1 MKRVL
6 SLSLIVI
13 MMLSLTSGA
22 FANGLALNSIG
33 TRALGMGGAMVGL
46 ADDATAIYWN
56 PAGISNVEGGFAGLY
71 VTGISPMSSYSWQ
84 YPTFGIDINAE
95 SVSQIHWAPNFFGT
109 YQMGDWTFGLGVFV
123 PAGLGVE
130 WDGDDLVQL
139 SGGTSFEWMSRI
151 GVVDIAPAVSYKISD
166 QFSLGLAVNIYY
178 AFFDMKRPN
187 GVPSPP
193 APANTYSQYTE
204 ESSGTGV
211 GVTVGAQY
219 KINEMLTLG
228 ATFRSK
234 TTVNMTGDAEFP
246 AFGLMAAPTKSEFD
260 REVAWPMWIAGG
272 VAIRPTES
280 LVISV
285 DVQYSQWSE
294 SEDVLVT
301 EYKDPTW
308 KMALEADESH
318 LFVLKWKDA
327 TQIRLGAEY
336 LASDDLALRLGYYYD
351 PAPAPDETLNILF
364 PSSTNHVITGGLGYK
379 AGNWMIEGA
388 VEYLMGQD
396 RVISDDLNNPANPF
410 EGFVNE
416 MPGTHQMD
424 IFAFSIGVGYG
435 F

>member
-1 MKRVL
+1 MKNVL
-6 SLSLIVI
+6 STIITVLLV
-13 MMLSLTSGA
+13 MVMATGA

-46 ADDATAIYWN
+46 ADDASAIYWN
-56 PAGISNVEGGFAGLY
+56 PAGISNIEGSFVGLY
-71 VTGISPMSSYSWQ
+71 VTGIGPMANYSWQ
-84 YPTFGIDINAE
+84 YPSFGIDINAK
-95 SVSQIHWAPNFFGT
+95 SVSNFYFAPNLFAT
-109 YQMGDWTFGLGVFV
+109 YQAGDWTFGLGVYV
-123 PAGLGVE
+123 PAGLGTE
-130 WDGDDLVQL
+130 WNGDDLTQL

-151 GVVDIAPAVSYKISD
+151 GVVDISPAASYKISD

-187 GVPSPP
+187 EVPSPP
-193 APANTYSQYTE
+193 APANTFSQYTE
-204 ESSGTGV
+204 ESSGTGF

-219 KINEMLTLG
+219 KINEMWTLG

-234 TTVNMTGDAEFP
+234 TKVTMDGTAEYP
-246 AFGLMAAPTKSEFD
+246 AFGLLGAPTKSEFE

-272 VAIRPTES
+272 VAVRPS
-280 LVISV
+280 DRLVISF

-308 KMALEADESH
+308 KGALEADDSH
-318 LFVLKWKDA
+318 LFVLKWEDA

-336 LASDDLALRLGYYYD
+336 MASDNLALRLGYYYD

-379 AGNWMIEGA
+379 AGNWLIEGSA
-388 VEYLMGQD
+388 EYLFGEE
-396 RVISDDLNNPANPF
+396 RVISDELGA
-410 EGFVNE
+410 EGFVND